1 MALYGDTYLD
11 LVDVYQRQPAK
22 QGMIPFIN
30 MLSYA
35 QPVLQ
40 DAIVMACNKGSE
52 NVTSLLTGLPTGSW
66 GALYQGVAKSK
77 SNRIQVT
84 DTTGFYESMAGV
96 DTRLADYSNNL
107 QQLRHEEA
115 LTHIESMSQEMTSRI
130 WYANS
135 AVNPEQFTGF
145 APRFNSLS
153 DVQSSQIVN
162 GNGVAVAGSTSIWF
176 ITWGNTQS
184 SLLYPANSMA
194 GLKRTDHG
202 KNIVQDANGNDYF
215 QFMESFKWDMGV
227 SVRDWRYVVRI
238 ANIDIAGLQA
248 GTVDVYDLLQ
258 KAYYKHFG
266 RFKKMG
272 NTFIYCNTEVK
283 QALDNQAVNKGGG
296 DKYIRLRPGKDIQ
309 GEEVDMYRGYAVRE
323 CPSILNTEGLVT

>member
-11 LVDVYQRQPAK
+11 LIDVYQRQPAK

-35 QPVLQ
+35 QPVLE
-40 DAIVMACNKGSE
+40 DAVVMACNKGSE

-66 GALYQGVAKSK
+66 GQLYKGVAKSK

-96 DTRLADYSNNL
+96 DTRLSDYANNL

-135 AVNPEQFTGF
+135 TVNPEQFMGF

-153 DVQSSQIVN
+153 DAQSSQIVDA
-162 GNGVAVAGSTSIWF
+162 NGVATAGSTSIWF

-194 GLKRTDHG
+194 GLKRTYHG
-202 KNIVQDANGNDYF
+202 KNIV
-215 QFMESFKWDMGV
+215 
-227 SVRDWRYVVRI
+227 
-238 ANIDIAGLQA
+238 
-248 GTVDVYDLLQ
+248 
-258 KAYYKHFG
+258 
-266 RFKKMG
+266 
-272 NTFIYCNTEVK
+272 
-283 QALDNQAVNKGGG
+283 
-296 DKYIRLRPGKDIQ
+296 
-309 GEEVDMYRGYAVRE
+309 
-323 CPSILNTEGLVT
+323 